1 MTTPIEGLQPVE
13 LKRSNP
19 INIDAKGKKLVK
31 VKISDID
38 DYNMK
43 FLDLQKI
50 HNELVKEHN
59 SVLDDMEK
67 LKKSNDDIKHDFDL
81 IVNLNMNRMDQLF
94 EMIRKLSS
102 SLEFQKLDKDVL
114 ITCKKCN
121 TWHNPNCQ
129 FLSE

>member
-1 MTTPIEGLQPVE
+1 MSLEDLKPVE

-19 INIDAKGKKLVK
+19 INIDTKGKKLVK

-43 FLDLQKI
+43 FLDLKKT

-67 LKKSNDDIKHDFDL
+67 IKKSNDDIKHDFDL
-81 IVNLNMNRMDQLF
+81 IPRNIERIAYNAKNLP
-94 EMIRKLSS
+94 
-102 SLEFQKLDKDVL
+102 V
-114 ITCKKCN
+114 
-121 TWHNPNCQ
+121 
-129 FLSE
+129 LSEGKTS